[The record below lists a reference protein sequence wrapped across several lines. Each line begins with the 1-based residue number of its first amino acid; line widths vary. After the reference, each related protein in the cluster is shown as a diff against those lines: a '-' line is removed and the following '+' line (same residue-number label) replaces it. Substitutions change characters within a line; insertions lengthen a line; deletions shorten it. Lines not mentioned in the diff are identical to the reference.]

1 MRYRLI
7 EESTANAREALLN
20 KKAIPVNFNKVE
32 RVIGRPISS
41 KTKQKFYELTGL
53 KESDRFSCNEL
64 KDILVK
70 NLKESYFQSNG
81 ADDKYH
87 QYGKYKF
94 LNGFIKFVKKAFDR
108 MLSMLTSIMSMS
120 LFTLSSPFVFS
131 TIPAALFASLV
142 FISLC
147 FYIKY
152 NKAENKGTSIMYEGI
167 VDNVLILINRKCQE
181 AFDKIRPVWEWFF
194 GDPDVIG
201 DVYIRRRRQTLLV
214 VVLLCVFAIIKY
226 V

>member
-1 MRYRLI
+1 MKYRLI
-7 EESTANAREALLN
+7 EATNSREELLD
-20 KKAIPVNFNKVE
+20 KKVIPVDFNKVE
-32 RVIGRPISS
+32 RVIGRSISA
-41 KTKQKFYELTGL
+41 KTKKRFYDVTGL
-53 KESDRFSCNEL
+53 KESDRFSCNDL
-64 KDILVK
+64 NNLLIK
-70 NLKESYFQSNG
+70 NLKESYFQSNNDV
-81 ADDKYH
+81 DDKYH

-120 LFTLSSPFVFS
+120 LFTLSSPFIFE

-147 FYIKY
+147 LYIKHS
-152 NKAENKGTSIMYEGI
+152 KAEKNGTDMMYESI
-167 VDNVLILINRKCQE
+167 VDNVLITINRLCQN

-214 VVLLCVFAIIKY
+214 VILLCVFAIIKY

>member
-7 EESTANAREALLN
+7 EEDIARFKNDLLN
-20 KKAIPVNFNKVE
+20 KKVIPINFKRAE
-32 RVIGRPISS
+32 QIIGRPINAEVREC
-41 KTKQKFYELTGL
+41 FYKLTGL
-53 KESDRFSCNEL
+53 SSSDKFSCREL
-64 KDILVK
+64 KDIITR
-70 NLKESYFQSNG
+70 NLKDSYFQSNG

-120 LFTLSSPFVFS
+120 LFTLSSPFVFN

-167 VDNVLILINRKCQE
+167 VDNVLMLINRKCQE